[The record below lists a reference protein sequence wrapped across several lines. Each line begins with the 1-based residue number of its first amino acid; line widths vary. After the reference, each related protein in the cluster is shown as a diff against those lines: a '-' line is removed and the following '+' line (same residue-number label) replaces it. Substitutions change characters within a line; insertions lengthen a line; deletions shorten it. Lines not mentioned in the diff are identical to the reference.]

1 MLFFYVFG
9 WVGVFVIDG
18 VFILFCVG
26 DFVDVVMDSGRKVYV
41 CKVIKRMRSF
51 YWVWGEVFV
60 VKLYDMIWILVLV
73 LFWKIEIFVYGGIF
87 LFGKFFVVFCCF
99 C

>member
-51 YWVWGEVFV
+51 Y
-60 VKLYDMIWILVLV
+60 
-73 LFWKIEIFVYGGIF
+73 
-87 LFGKFFVVFCCF
+87 
-99 C
+99 